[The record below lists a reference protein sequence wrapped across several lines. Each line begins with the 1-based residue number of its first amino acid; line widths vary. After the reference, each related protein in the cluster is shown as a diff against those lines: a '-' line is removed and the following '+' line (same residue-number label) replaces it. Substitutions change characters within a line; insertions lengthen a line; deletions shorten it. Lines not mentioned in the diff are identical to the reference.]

1 MRKYIISLTS
11 LLLLVPII
19 SSAQQV
25 EGLKPTQTVLL
36 YADSFEGNIDPVYGE
51 EIIYAGFE
59 MQESNGLT
67 GPETIDD
74 KGTLKNVSDLARVD
88 LYFPEN
94 PNGQMV
100 VVCPGGGYT
109 KLSTY
114 KEGQYVA
121 GWMMSKDISVAV
133 VKHRLPDGH
142 WNVPLEDVQNAF
154 RYCRAHAEQWNVQQI
169 GVIGFSAGGHL
180 AACASNLY
188 VDSVTRPD
196 FSILIYPVITFDYNI
211 YRSGTR
217 PALIGPDEKW
227 VGQEEKLN
235 ELAEY
240 YSMEKRVGPDTPQ
253 TFISHST
260 NDKTLVDNSLLYYK
274 SLITHKVPVEMHIW
288 KTGGHGWGFILEEHA
303 GKVKDRLAA
312 HREEFYAVL
321 EQWLEGIRE
330 EAFKPE

>member
-1 MRKYIISLTS
+1 MRKSIIFLASIMILAP
-11 LLLLVPII
+11 VI
-19 SSAQQV
+19 SSAQQAQ
-25 EGLKPTQTVLL
+25 GLKPTQTVLL

-74 KGTLKNVSDLARVD
+74 KGILKNVSDLARVD

-188 VDSVTRPD
+188 VDAVTRPD

-321 EQWLEGIRE
+321 ERWLEGIKKQP
-330 EAFKPE
+330 F